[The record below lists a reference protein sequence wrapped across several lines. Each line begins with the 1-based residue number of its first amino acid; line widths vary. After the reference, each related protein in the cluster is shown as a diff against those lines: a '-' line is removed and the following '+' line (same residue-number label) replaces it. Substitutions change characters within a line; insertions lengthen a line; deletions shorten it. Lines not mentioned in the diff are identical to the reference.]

1 MAEIKKIVFLTGTRA
16 EFGKMKLLIKALD
29 EDPKYDV
36 HVFVTGMH
44 MLEKYG
50 GTAREIL
57 REFFN
62 VYLYNN
68 QAYASQLDIVLSNT
82 IFGFSHYVKE
92 IQPNLIIIHGDRAE
106 AMAGA
111 IVGSFNN
118 IHVAHVEGGEISGTI
133 DEQIR
138 HSVSKL
144 AHTHFVSNEQ
154 AKKRLVQMGEKI
166 ESIFVVGSPD
176 IDIMF
181 SEDLP
186 SFESVLEHYEIPF
199 NNYALLNYHPVTTE
213 HDSLPQRITALVD
226 ATIESKLNYICIY
239 PNNDPCSDIII
250 KELQR
255 FENLPNIKIFPS
267 IQFEKFLVLLKNC
280 QFVIGNSSAGI
291 REAPIY
297 AVPTI
302 NLGSR
307 QENRFQ
313 HESIFN
319 VEEDKDAILETI
331 SRITQKSDKFEPSNF
346 FGSGNC
352 RVQFAKVLETE
363 SFWRTKTQKQFLDL

>member
-1 MAEIKKIVFLTGTRA
+1 MPEIRKIAILTGTRA

-29 EDPKYDV
+29 EDPRYEV
-36 HVFVTGMH
+36 HLFVTGMH

-82 IFGFSHYVKE
+82 IFGFSHYIKE
-92 IQPNLIIIHGDRAE
+92 IKPDLIVIHGDRAE
-106 AMAGA
+106 ALAGA

-118 IHVAHVEGGEISGTI
+118 ILVAHIEGGEISGTI
-133 DEQIR
+133 DELIR

-144 AHTHFVSNEQ
+144 AHTHFAANDL
-154 AKKRLVQMGEKI
+154 AKKRLVQMGEKK
-166 ESIFVVGSPD
+166 ESIYVIGSPA

-181 SEDLP
+181 SENLP
-186 SFESVLEHYEIPF
+186 SLASVFEHYEINF
-199 NNYALLNYHPVTTE
+199 KDYALLMYHPVTTE
-213 HDSLPQRITALVD
+213 LDGLDLRIKALVD
-226 ATIESKLNYICIY
+226 TIIASNLNYICVY
-239 PNNDPCSDIII
+239 PNNDPGSDIII

-255 FENLPNIKIFPS
+255 LEGLPNVKIFPS

-280 QFVIGNSSAGI
+280 RFVLGNSSAGI

-307 QENRFQ
+307 QKNRFH

-319 VEEDKDAILETI
+319 VKEDKDSILKTI
-331 SRITQKSDKFEPSNF
+331 STLTKKSDKFKPSYF
-346 FGSGNC
+346 FGSGESTQKFMN
-352 RVQFAKVLETE
+352 VLEEE
-363 SFWRTKTQKQFLDL
+363 SFWTTERQKQFLDL